1 MYHCLQKYVSFC
13 AIAINLGMALFFILP
28 FELFANDNLPP
39 IPDSIT
45 QKIAS
50 AKTDTARLK
59 ALFEKCI
66 WVREYRNDLAEEQYL
81 AAFLAAEK
89 VKDTLWMSKIESG
102 LGIYYSFHLQYDKS
116 LSHYYKALGLL
127 EAIHNQKEIA
137 GIYHNI
143 GMVLTRT
150 KENDKAILFFQKAAK
165 MNQALGNQAWLIKN
179 YGEMGGVYKDRKN
192 YDSAVFYY
200 KKAMLMA
207 EETKNNRSIVTT
219 KCNLGNLYINNKQ
232 YTAAEPLLRDAY
244 LLTRKH
250 NFPPYNQSHIAML
263 LGDLLQGMGKLEEAE
278 RYLQEA
284 ISIKEQSHIFE
295 QLDYC
300 YDIYSELEEK
310 RGNYQLALT
319 YYKKYRNMHDSVLSE
334 EKQKALSEYEIK
346 YESQKKEKENII
358 LKKDNQIKQ
367 QQIYSLSALIL
378 LLAAFIGYYYYSY
391 RQKKKA
397 NELIS
402 AQKQDLSLKNQQLSH
417 LLDEKDNIIATVS
430 HDYRSPLGR
439 LRAISDLL
447 LLNPTNL
454 TQNQQKHLLKIP
466 EILKEATHLIDDLM
480 DVSHLDKLSLDLKEE
495 DFHPTEVLELIV
507 ESYQP
512 WIEKKQL
519 TIQKEFPLSP
529 IQIHTDKAAFHRI
542 FDNLISN
549 AIKYTFINTHI
560 TIRITTTATTCSCWV
575 QDEGPGFN
583 AQDKEK
589 IFTRFQRLSASPIE
603 VGTSYGLGLSI
614 IKKLTDSLGAS
625 ITLVESKKGACF
637 CWEMPL
643 DKLPSLPNT

>member
-1 MYHCLQKYVSFC
+1 MCHCLQKYVSFC
-13 AIAINLGMALFFILP
+13 AITINLGIALFFIFP
-28 FELFANDNLPP
+28 FGLFANDNLPP
-39 IPDSIT
+39 IPDSIS
-45 QKIAS
+45 QKIAE
-50 AKTDTARLK
+50 ARTDTARLK
-59 ALFEKCI
+59 AIYEKCV
-66 WVREYRNDLAEEQYL
+66 WTREYRNDIAESAYL
-81 AAFLAAEK
+81 AAVSEAER
-89 VKDTLWMSKIESG
+89 VNDTLWISKIESG
-102 LGIYYSFHLQYDKS
+102 LGVYYSFHLQYDKC
-116 LSHYYKALGLL
+116 LLHYYKALGLL
-127 EAIHNQKEIA
+127 ETIHNTKEIA

-150 KENDKAILFFQKAAK
+150 KENDKAIVFFQKAAK
-165 MNQALGNQAWLIKN
+165 MNQALGNKAWLIKN
-179 YGEMGGVYKDRKN
+179 YGEIGGVYKDWNK

-207 EETKNNRSIVTT
+207 EEIKNNRSIVTT

-250 NFPPYNQSHIAML
+250 NFPPYNQSHTAML

-278 RYLQEA
+278 KYLKEA

-319 YYKKYRNMHDSVLSE
+319 YYKKYRNMHDSVLSD

-439 LRAISDLL
+439 LRAISELL
-447 LLNPTNL
+447 LLNSANL

-480 DVSHLDKLSLDLKEE
+480 DVSHLDKLSLDLREE
-495 DFHPTEVLELIV
+495 DFHPIEVLELIV
-507 ESYQP
+507 ENYQT
-512 WIEKKQL
+512 WIDKKQL
-519 TIQKEFPLSP
+519 TIQKEFPQSSL
-529 IQIHTDKAAFHRI
+529 QIHTDKAAFHRI

-549 AIKYTFINTHI
+549 AIKYTFANTHI
-560 TIRITTTATTCSCWV
+560 TIKITTTEATCSFWV
-575 QDEGPGFN
+575 QDEGQGFS
-583 AQDKEK
+583 AADKK
-589 IFTRFQRLSASPIE
+589 KLFTRFQRLSAQPIE

-614 IKKLTDSLGAS
+614 IKKLTESMGAS
-625 ITLVESKKGACF
+625 IKLEESEKGACF
-637 CWEMPL
+637 CWEIPL
-643 DKLPSLPNT
+643 DKLPSSPNT